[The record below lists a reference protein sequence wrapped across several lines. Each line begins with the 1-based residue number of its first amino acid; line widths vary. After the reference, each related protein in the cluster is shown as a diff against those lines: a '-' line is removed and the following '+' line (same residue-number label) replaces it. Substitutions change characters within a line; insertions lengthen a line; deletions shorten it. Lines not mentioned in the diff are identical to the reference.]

1 MTGMVGV
8 ESAVQAPEKAV
19 RQIENDH
26 ASSNL
31 VEGGDVD
38 GLDLLVESLD
48 GLLEVVSGDLQVLDD
63 ATDEDLLN
71 TEGDGDLLVLG
82 LPEEAV
88 HLDGEDLL
96 GELVKVGLSLV
107 GLHLEEDEG
116 LGDND
121 AGLLGGCVLGI
132 LSSLLLGGKSSSGFL
147 NY

>member
-1 MTGMVGV
+1 M
-8 ESAVQAPEKAV
+8 QAPEKAV
-19 RQIENDH
+19 RQIETSV
-26 ASSNL
+26 SSNL

-38 GLDLLVESLD
+38 GLDLLVEGLD
-48 GLLEVVSGDLQVLDD
+48 DLLEVVSGDLEVLDD

-71 TEGDGDLLVLG
+71 AEGDGDLLVLG

-96 GELVKVGLSLV
+96 GELVEVGLSLV

-116 LGDND
+116 LGDD
-121 AGLLGGCVLGI
+121 GADLLGGCVLGI
-132 LSSLLLGGKSSSGFL
+132 LSSLLLSGKSSSGFL